1 MEVYEVVIYVC
12 LEGVYVVVIVIL
24 SVSEQRER
32 VIYAVFKGVVDLC
45 VSYLEMRTS
54 EIRNFGLW
62 HVSFFAEDEGAS
74 FEQKG

>member
-32 VIYAVFKGVVDLC
+32 VIYAVFKGVVDLFRF
-45 VSYLEMRTS
+45 LP
-54 EIRNFGLW
+54 RNADFRDPKFRPVACIVLCRR
-62 HVSFFAEDEGAS
+62 
-74 FEQKG
+74 